1 MNIFYL
7 IVLVLVHAGFQYG
20 SDTAGTFNNS
30 EIHWFKLSEAQEK
43 SKKDGKP
50 LFIFVEAEWCGICK
64 RMQNTVFP
72 HPEISDLLK
81 NNFHPVLIDLD
92 SRKTVRF
99 NGEEFTERNFARI
112 LQVQQTPTMIF
123 IAADGE
129 VMGRQPGFMD
139 REELKNLLLYVRSDQ
154 FGLIPL
160 SEFQGN

>member
-7 IVLVLVHAGFQYG
+7 FFLVLVHAGFQCS
-20 SDTAGTFNNS
+20 SDEADTFND
-30 EIHWFKLSEAQEK
+30 EVHWFKLSEAQEK

-64 RMQNTVFP
+64 RMQNTVFL
-72 HPEISDLLK
+72 HPENFDLLK
-81 NNFHPVLIDLD
+81 NNYHPVLIDLD

-99 NGEEFTERNFARI
+99 NGEELTERNFARI

-129 VMGRQPGFMD
+129 VMGRQPGFMN